1 MVFDTQGR
9 PVDFIFIEVNKTF
22 EKLTGLK
29 GMKGK
34 RVTELLPEIAAANPK
49 LFEIGGRVSLIGEP
63 ERTEIYLES
72 LSRWFLVSM
81 YSLKKIFFMATFE
94 DITDRK
100 KADEDLANA
109 KMAAQNVLEDLTV
122 EESKYEA
129 LAKDLEKF
137 KLATDNAADNII
149 ITDPEGIV
157 IYVNKSVETI
167 TGYTPEETLGKK
179 SGALW
184 RMPMTL
190 GYYQSLWD
198 TIKNQKKVFVG
209 EIQNRRKNGLIYT
222 ASISISPILDESG
235 EIQFFVGIERDMTKE
250 KEIDRAKDEFVSL
263 ASHQLRTPPSIIGWY
278 TETLQAGD
286 LGPVNERQADY
297 LGEIYK
303 ANQRMIA
310 VINSLLNIS
319 RIEMGTFAIS
329 PREIDI
335 KSIIDETL
343 KELASRFNRKIEVIK
358 NYDPHLGLPKVDPNI
373 LQIIIDNLLSNSF
386 KYSPPENTKIE
397 IVAKIDNNSLLLS
410 VKDNGIGIPLKDQ
423 SRVFEKLFRA
433 DNAVSVNP
441 DGTGLGLYMIKKI
454 IVDGLGGKI
463 WFDSEENKG
472 ATFYLSLPASGMKE
486 KTGTTVLSR
495 VVSTII

>member
-1 MVFDTQGR
+1 
-9 PVDFIFIEVNKTF
+9 
-22 EKLTGLK
+22 
-29 GMKGK
+29 
-34 RVTELLPEIAAANPK
+34 
-49 LFEIGGRVSLIGEP
+49 
-63 ERTEIYLES
+63 
-72 LSRWFLVSM
+72 
-81 YSLKKIFFMATFE
+81 
-94 DITDRK
+94 
-100 KADEDLANA
+100 
-109 KMAAQNVLEDLTV
+109 
-122 EESKYEA
+122 
-129 LAKDLEKF
+129 
-137 KLATDNAADNII
+137 
-149 ITDPEGIV
+149 
-157 IYVNKSVETI
+157 
-167 TGYTPEETLGKK
+167 
-179 SGALW
+179 
-184 RMPMTL
+184 
-190 GYYQSLWD
+190 
-198 TIKNQKKVFVG
+198 
-209 EIQNRRKNGLIYT
+209 
-222 ASISISPILDESG
+222 
-235 EIQFFVGIERDMTKE
+235 
-250 KEIDRAKDEFVSL
+250 
-263 ASHQLRTPPSIIGWY
+263 
-278 TETLQAGD
+278 
-286 LGPVNERQADY
+286 
-297 LGEIYK
+297 
-303 ANQRMIA
+303 MIA